1 MNILVTGGA
10 GYIGTLLT
18 KKLLNLNHKVIV
30 LDTFWFGNHLPNHKN
45 LRIIKKDILNIK
57 ERDLGKIDVV
67 YHLASVAN
75 DAASM
80 LDTKLTWEISCQGTL
95 NLCNICKKL
104 KVKKFIF
111 ASSGSVYG
119 IKKEKRVTEN
129 LSLKPIS
136 DYNKTK
142 MIAEKVIESFS
153 PFFKIYL
160 VRPGTVFGYSPRM
173 RLDLMI
179 NILTFHA
186 LQKKKITV
194 FGGSQTRPFIH
205 IQDMTD
211 LYLHFLNKNLRSGIY
226 NASSGNLTANKTAT
240 EIKKLINCKII
251 KKKSNDPRSYR
262 LSSEKIKKTGFKFN
276 WDLKKGVLELIEKF
290 NEKKIL
296 NKKEYYSINWLKK
309 YKKI

>member
-1 MNILVTGGA
+1 MNILITGGA

-18 KKLLNLNHKVIV
+18 KKLLNLNHKITV
-30 LDTFWFGNHLPNHKN
+30 LDTFWFGNHLPKHKN
-45 LRIIKKDILNIK
+45 LKIIKKDLLEVKEKDLKNI
-57 ERDLGKIDVV
+57 DIV

-80 LDTKLTWEISCQGTL
+80 LDTKLTWEISCLGTL
-95 NLCNICKKL
+95 NLCNICKKI
-104 KVKKFIF
+104 KIKKFIF

-119 IKKEKRVTEN
+119 IKKEKKVTEK

-153 PFFKIYL
+153 KFFQIYL

-186 LQKKKITV
+186 LSKKRITV

-205 IQDMTD
+205 IQDMVD
-211 LYLHFLNKNLRSGIY
+211 LYLHFLKKNLKSGIY
-226 NASSGNLTANKTAT
+226 NASSGNLTANKTAS
-240 EIKKLINCKII
+240 EIKKLIKCKID

-262 LSSEKIKKTGFKFN
+262 LSSDKIKKTGFKFRWN
-276 WDLKKGVLELIEKF
+276 LKKGIKEIIEKYK
-290 NEKKIL
+290 EKKIQ
-296 NKKEYYSINWLKK
+296 NKKEYYSINWLKR
-309 YKKI
+309 YKKV